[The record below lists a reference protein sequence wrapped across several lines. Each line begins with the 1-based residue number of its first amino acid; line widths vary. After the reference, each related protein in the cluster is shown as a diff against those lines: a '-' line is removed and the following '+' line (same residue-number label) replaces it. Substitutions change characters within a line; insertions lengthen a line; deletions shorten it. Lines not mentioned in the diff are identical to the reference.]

1 MSEENGTSPG
11 TPGEQKSE
19 LTDKQLA
26 EKSLDKA
33 EKQNKIIS
41 TSYVPADDV
50 IILDEGKYE
59 DGDNHFLVTLNR
71 AITALIKRDKVI
83 NEADI
88 DIWYDLP
95 ENDDKTPD
103 GPTICIYLYDIKEN
117 SSMRNGESGSR
128 GYTRNSSNNL
138 VLYHGYLHIQC
149 SYLIIFWDKTSQHN
163 IANNQNAIIASRIVT
178 ALLDTYHLDKIP
190 EFNHFPD
197 YDARF
202 IQSSEQMNSISNF
215 WQSLKQRPRL
225 CLSYEVTVPILIP
238 EQTGA
243 KAPIQVTTQEL
254 GIFASQDKPVNP
266 NVDKKILKVK
276 QATDGLT
283 DDELVLAENTG
294 KSTPTYT
301 VDIPPKP

>member
-1 MSEENGTSPG
+1 MSEENGTGPG
-11 TPGEQKSE
+11 TPGEQKSA
-19 LTDKQLA
+19 LTDEQLA
-26 EKSLDKA
+26 ANKPSSEQA
-33 EKQNKIIS
+33 TKQNEAISASNDHDEKI
-41 TSYVPADDV
+41 TLDDANY
-50 IILDEGKYE
+50 D

-71 AITALIKRDKVI
+71 AITALIQRDKVI
-83 NEADI
+83 NDAKI

-103 GPTICIYLYDIKEN
+103 GPTICIYLYDVKEN

-128 GYTRNSSNNL
+128 GYIRNSHTL
-138 VLYHGYLHIQC
+138 KLYHGYLHIQC
-149 SYLIIFWDKTSQHN
+149 SYLIIFWDKTSQQT

-178 ALLDTYHLDKIP
+178 ALLDTYHLEKIP

-225 CLSYEVTVPILIP
+225 CLSYEVTVPVLIP

-243 KAPIQVTTQEL
+243 KAPMPITKQAL
-254 GIFASQDKPVNP
+254 DIFASQDKPVNP
-266 NVDKKILKVK
+266 NVDNSDKPAPI
-276 QATDGLT
+276 
-283 DDELVLAENTG
+283 E
-294 KSTPTYT
+294 T
-301 VDIPPKP
+301 VNITSKP